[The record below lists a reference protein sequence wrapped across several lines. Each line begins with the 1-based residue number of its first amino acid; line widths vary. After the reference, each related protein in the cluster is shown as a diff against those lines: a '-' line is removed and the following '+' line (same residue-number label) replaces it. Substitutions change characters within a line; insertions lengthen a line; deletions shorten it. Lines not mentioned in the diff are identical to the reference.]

1 MIDIDVLI
9 TGSIGLVSTIMGSW
23 TSWFFARKKYNSEV
37 DNNLIHNMKES
48 LDFYTKLSDDNRER
62 LDSALERNTQLTQK
76 VEELESQINNLMYNI
91 CVDLTCQLRKRD
103 INLFDNNYKS
113 YKNGTKNNQKV

>member
-48 LDFYTKLSDDNRER
+48 LDFYTKLSDDNRKR